1 MNLGWFVV
9 VCCRSTPKGRLISLE
24 HNKGKKI
31 FTLLCFVVDFDYSR
45 GCLVRVFELFFYFSF
60 VHEMQ
65 FENPT
70 RDSYMT
76 HIWIMDVGY
85 KTSYLFKWQWDD

>member
-1 MNLGWFVV
+1 MVV
-9 VCCRSTPKGRLISLE
+9 FCRSTPKGRLISLE

-60 VHEMQ
+60 VDEMQ

-76 HIWIMDVGY
+76 
-85 KTSYLFKWQWDD
+85 YLDNGCWVQDLTPFQMAMGRL